1 MFGPLLDVRMSCRVA
16 GARDSAPCQKGAKR
30 EGFAALPKTM
40 AAVGHLKGIWKDA
53 FRVADAIQETALHS
67 TSIFE
72 EVTQNWFVFYVV
84 TVRKLGSL
92 AELLRFL
99 LLSLRTD
106 IEEVSQNCCVYD
118 VVKFKKL
125 RKSRRIGSFSSLQVD
140 R

>member
-72 EVTQNWFVFYVV
+72 
-84 TVRKLGSL
+84 GSH
-92 AELLRFL
+92 AELVRFL
-99 LLSLRTD
+99 
-106 IEEVSQNCCVYD
+106 CCHHQ
-118 VVKFKKL
+118 KI
-125 RKSRRIGSFSSLQVD
+125 RKSRRIASFFALVTSN
-140 R
+140 RH